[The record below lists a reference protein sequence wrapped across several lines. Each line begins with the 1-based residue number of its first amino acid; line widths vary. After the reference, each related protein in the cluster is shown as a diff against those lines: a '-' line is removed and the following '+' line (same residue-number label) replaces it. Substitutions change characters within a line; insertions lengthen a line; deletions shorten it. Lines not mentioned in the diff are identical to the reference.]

1 MAAGGPGDYWLTDI
15 LNWNLPAFGEPAD
28 SLVRDIVRLGGQKEI
43 EDGRPLAR
51 TLDRMWWPPNR
62 TGVAR
67 SELNELCE
75 ALTLLRDRLADD
87 AIRGG
92 WDVR

>member
-15 LNWNLPAFGEPAD
+15 LQWNLPAFGAPVD
-28 SLVRDIVRLGGQKEI
+28 DLVRDIVRLGGHKEI

-51 TLDRMWWPPNR
+51 ILDKLWWPPNR
-62 TGVAR
+62 KGETR
-67 SELNELCE
+67 PNLDELRQ
-75 ALTLLRDRLADD
+75 ALTLLRDRLEED

-92 WDVR
+92 WEVR